1 MIGSIVTTLAGI
13 ILFLFLFWRR
23 LNEDYPSSQIFTT
36 AFYVLAGILLGY
48 GVSLKVSRESWFWI
62 ELVGIILGFGVGI
75 LRYKFRF
82 FEVLEALTLGL
93 LPWLGLF
100 FLRDSIDSSSLPSF
114 LSFFAVT
121 CLITLFA
128 FLDSHYKNLS
138 WYRSGRIGFSGLTT
152 LGTLFLLRA
161 TFASFFPFVISFVG
175 KYEVVLSGVAAFV
188 FFLATFNLARST

>member
-1 MIGSIVTTLAGI
+1 MIGSIVTTLIGI
-13 ILFLFLFWRR
+13 ILFLFLFWKR
-23 LNEDYPSSQIFTT
+23 LREDYPSSQIFTT
-36 AFYVLAGILLGY
+36 AFYVLVGILLGY

-62 ELVGIILGFGVGI
+62 ELVGIMLGFGVGI

-82 FEVLEALTLGL
+82 FEVLEALILGL
-93 LPWLGLF
+93 LPWLGVF
-100 FLRDSIDSSSLPSF
+100 FLRDSIDRSSLPSF

-128 FLDSHYKNLS
+128 FLDSHYKNFS

-152 LGTLFLLRA
+152 LGTLFLVRA
-161 TFASFFPFVISFVG
+161 AFASFFPFVISFV
-175 KYEVVLSGVAAFV
+175 KYEAILSGVAAFV